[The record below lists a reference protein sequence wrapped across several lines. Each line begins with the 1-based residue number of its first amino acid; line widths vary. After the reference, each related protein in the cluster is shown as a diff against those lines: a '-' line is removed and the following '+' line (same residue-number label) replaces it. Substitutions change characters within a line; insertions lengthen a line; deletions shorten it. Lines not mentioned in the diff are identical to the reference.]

1 MHTVAMREDLWKEHP
16 WVAPSLYKAF
26 QISKEIAY
34 ERINDLSPYKLSM
47 AWFREPMAR
56 QREALGE
63 DPWCDGVEK
72 NRHAL
77 ETLIGYLHEQG
88 MIKERP
94 RVEDLFALAPTHH
107 ARVSALPTSSARI

>member
-1 MHTVAMREDLWKEHP
+1 
-16 WVAPSLYKAF
+16 
-26 QISKEIAY
+26 
-34 ERINDLSPYKLSM
+34 M

-94 RVEDLFALAPTHH
+94 RVEDIFALAPTHH
-107 ARVSALPTSSARI
+107 ARVSALPTSPARI